1 MRETGEATGGAP
13 GKSTSTSSSL
23 GESRGGKQREIRIS
37 PPPAVDGYR
46 RSAPILLGQ
55 KAYVTNSLIR
65 YTPAI
70 DEGSNETTATAKAKS
85 GHTIAVS
92 FWVADPPDVSLISV
106 VSCKPPHLSCKIAD
120 FKGLPHVVGAE
131 GRFVLLRAHF
141 FLGCGVDEL
150 FMYAA
155 GGAGD
160 TESPSLERIQL
171 PDDADD
177 GTRRAADH
185 GLRKAREYGIV
196 PRGRDYL
203 IAALFGAPDAPSNN
217 YQLYIYSSVSK
228 TWSSSTLLNPN
239 TGVKA
244 ISPEKV
250 ITLEEGVLGWVDFSS
265 GLLAC
270 DLCQEPLSLR
280 FIPLPRPLPSNR
292 ERLRLPGASSPS
304 LFRDLICVDGVL
316 KFIEIE
322 HGVKVTERPSD
333 PWDNDVLYDSD
344 LIRLLECVNMDDKE
358 KARDGWRAVTW
369 SRMVSSNFWTKAC
382 VVDVADIL
390 VDESAD
396 LSLISGQSCES
407 DLKLTFRDLYC
418 AFPILSADNGDIVYL
433 RSTVEPS
440 DRQNRWLVAVDLGNK
455 TVKAFGGFPFEK
467 NNPYKQAFRTSTL
480 SCHLVMTPGICL
492 TSLS

>member
-1 MRETGEATGGAP
+1 MAATSIDSFDVPGDAGSYMPITSPGHMRETGEATGGGGAP
-13 GKSTSTSSSL
+13 GKSTISPSSF
-23 GESRGGKQREIRIS
+23 GESSGGKQREIQILH
-37 PPPAVDGYR
+37 PPAVDAYR
-46 RSAPILLGQ
+46 RPAPIGPILLVQ
-55 KAYVTNSLIR
+55 KTYSTNSLIR
-65 YTPAI
+65 HKPAI
-70 DEGSNETTATAKAKS
+70 DEGSNETTATATAKS

-92 FWVADPPDVSLISV
+92 FWVADPPDVSFFSV
-106 VSCKPPHLSCKIAD
+106 VACKPRHLSD
-120 FKGLPHVVGAE
+120 RMSNFKVMPHVVGAQ

-150 FMYAA
+150 FMYTA

-177 GTRRAADH
+177 GSRRAADH
-185 GLRKAREYGIV
+185 GLRKTREYGIV

-203 IAALFGAPDAPSNN
+203 MAALFNAPDAPLN
-217 YQLYIYSSVSK
+217 YQLYIYSSESK

-239 TGVKA
+239 TGAKP
-244 ISPEKV
+244 ITPEKV
-250 ITLEEGVLGWVDFSS
+250 ITLGEGVLGWVDFSS

-270 DLCQEPLSLR
+270 DLSQDPLSLR
-280 FIPLPRPLPSNR
+280 FIPLPRLLPSNR
-292 ERLRLPGASSPS
+292 VRLRLPDASPS

-322 HGVKVTERPSD
+322 HGVRVPERPSD
-333 PWDNDVLYDSD
+333 PWENDVLYDSD
-344 LIRLLECVNMDDKE
+344 LIRFLECENMDGKP
-358 KARDGWRAVTW
+358 KPRDGWRAVAW
-369 SRMVSSNFWTKAC
+369 SRMVSSNCWTKGC

-418 AFPILSADNGDIVYL
+418 AFPILSADSGDM
-433 RSTVEPS
+433 
-440 DRQNRWLVAVDLGNK
+440 
-455 TVKAFGGFPFEK
+455 F
-467 NNPYKQAFRTSTL
+467 TSIP
-480 SCHLVMTPGICL
+480 VW
-492 TSLS
+492 